1 MENKWI
7 NMAEFNAYISDLFSA
22 IDEYEEKA
30 AAHKRAQDSFT
41 GEANWEGKSADKA
54 KLLVGTVEQAKLDE
68 ILRIERDFRALLTD
82 YVKGFKAA
90 VDEAD
95 DAKISTI
102 VLEGLNIEL
111 HGCASTY
118 KTWATGMECLKDN
131 IHSRFGSKY
140 GNCDEY
146 DFFMASNAYG
156 NLCGNASK
164 DGMILDLI
172 NRFTNFDNQQSAKIS
187 SVSFPYRIGKLKQE
201 IEELRSCKGM
211 LVNGDGNIEM
221 GVIERLEDFL
231 EDSVNR
237 AEGSGSFVDKLGV
250 NVLCS
255 IQAYDPVDM
264 CSGNYINEHVDIELG
279 GRYPLSFGRFYN
291 AMDKK
296 GGRLGKGW
304 KHTFEKRIVEEDGI
318 ITIEKSDGSKGEY
331 KKIDDVYDK
340 DLYFE
345 TQGEPG
351 LLEKLTGGYVITQ
364 DDGTYERFDDR
375 GYLVALGD
383 IDGDNVSFTYDIF
396 GGKYCVTH
404 ISTKNGNT
412 LTFEYLVKSIFNELG
427 KTRVTLMTSV
437 TDQAGRCVSYAYDD
451 DRLTEIKEADGAV
464 RKFTYT
470 EDGRIKDVVN
480 PRGITA
486 VTNEYDNQGRIKRQS
501 FPDNT
506 FMTYEYNDEDKNIVA
521 TERNGNE
528 VTYTHDDFGRHIE
541 TAYYDGKETYSYNG
555 MNLKTSLTDKNGN
568 TTKIA
573 YDNRGHVTQVIDAL
587 GNKTNIT
594 YRADGKLH
602 TVKGPRD
609 DTYKYFYNKNG
620 TIKEIAAPGGNARI
634 FAYSEGNIKAIF
646 DDRGIGPSFTY
657 DDRGNVATVT
667 DPDGVKTS
675 YKYDELNR
683 VVETVSAD
691 GAKTTFEY
699 DNADRIVKVADA
711 LGNTREYRYDK
722 SGKVTSVKDFDG
734 TIKCYDINI
743 MGRVSKLTDEEGR
756 STEITY
762 NVMGKQEL
770 VTLPNGGRIKYEYDP
785 LMRLIKVTDPEG
797 RTTGYDY
804 DKNGNVTAE
813 YLGDVRVKSYVY
825 DALNRVTEETDALGH
840 KTGYTYDEAGNVT
853 EVTDTLGNVSKREYD
868 LLNRVTKETDALGN
882 EVSYKYTKMDL
893 IDSITDAAGRVRRFT
908 YTDGKRLTSVSFCG
922 VTEQELT
929 YDEAGRVK
937 TRKFADGYEINYG
950 YDALSR
956 VNKVTGSDGRCVEYE
971 YDALGRATKVIDGNS
986 TTLYTYTATGRLK
999 SVVDALGNETAYTY
1013 DALDNLKSVHRVE
1026 GLVSNEEKS
1035 GDVFPTVG
1043 KDGRVTI
1050 YSYNLSGQ
1058 ITSVTDA
1065 LGQVEAYEYDQYGRL
1080 LAKTDRDNYRTTYS
1094 YNALGS
1100 VSNVAYSD
1108 GRSVAFAYN
1117 ELNQLNEINDWLG
1130 KTTLE
1135 NDVLGRLTK
1144 VTDFKN
1150 RTVVYEYGATGE
1162 RTKLVYP
1169 DGKEAVYN
1177 YNDKLQLESIV
1188 SGNDKTTYAY
1198 DEIGRL
1204 TEKLLPNSIKQA
1216 YEYLPGG
1223 NLKSMVSSD
1232 KEGVLDKYFYSY
1244 NNAGLIGEINR
1255 DRRGLDKVS
1264 GQYTYGYD
1272 VLGRLKES
1280 SFNGII
1286 KSAYEYDAFGN
1297 RTSLVEAETKT
1308 MYVYDV
1314 LDRLIETNE
1323 FNSSQ
1328 AIKKNYAYDKRGNQ
1342 TKEYI
1347 DGLLQKTFIFDATNM
1362 LSKVVD
1368 AKNGELENQYNG
1380 LGIRVTSTRTE
1391 EKIEYLCDLSR
1402 GYYNLLERTV
1412 NGEKESFVYDNNVV
1426 SMLKE
1431 GNSYYYLQDELGSPM
1446 YMTGTDGV
1454 AVSAYAFDDFGRNID
1469 PFTGKQKKH
1478 GYTKEGNI
1486 IQPFAFT
1493 GYQEDEVSGLKF
1505 AQARFYNANTGRFQS
1520 EDLVKGIIAFPKTIN
1535 HYLYCWESPLGYVD
1549 RDGLF
1554 GEWIAEAGDFLHKTQ
1569 DKINSKIGN
1578 SPVGKWI
1585 NDNKEVLGVALMAT
1599 GVVAGVAFSI
1609 TGNPVLG
1616 GAISGA
1622 LTDMGNQIAIN
1633 GTNVD
1638 WGEVVLSTASGA
1650 AAGAIGDYAFVK
1662 EGVKNA
1668 KLLNTGYKV
1677 VSGAISDTFFEEV
1690 TDLWKGKNISF
1701 DNVVGDFAK
1710 NTVITG
1716 MSEGTDI
1723 LVKTKG
1729 AKYRSKRFAELSGN
1743 SEEYQHLFREAEIA
1757 DKNLARA
1764 RKNGAGRDAISRWIT
1779 KIGRAHNR
1787 LESFEEQMMKGT
1799 DKLIKRSSKF
1809 VKDFFVDGGISI
1821 EKTVEGYFEI
1831 CEG

>member
-1 MENKWI
+1 
-7 NMAEFNAYISDLFSA
+7 MAEFNAYISDLFSA

-54 KLLVGTVEQAKLDE
+54 KNLVGPVEQAKLDE

-82 YVKGFKAA
+82 YVKGFKSA

-111 HGCASTY
+111 HGCASVY
-118 KTWATGMECLKDN
+118 KTWATSMEVLKDN

-140 GNCDEY
+140 GNRDEY

-156 NLCGNASK
+156 NLCGNESK

-172 NRFTNFDNQQSAKIS
+172 NRFTNFDNQQAAKIS

-201 IEELRSCKGM
+201 IEELRSCKGL
-211 LVNGDGNIEM
+211 LVNGNGDIEM
-221 GVIERLEDFL
+221 GVIERLGDFL

-237 AEGSGSFVDKLGV
+237 AQGSGSFVDKLGK
-250 NVLCS
+250 NVLS
-255 IQAYDPVDM
+255 TIVKYDPINM

-279 GRYPLSFGRFYN
+279 GKYPLSFGRFYN

-351 LLEKLTGGYVITQ
+351 LLEKLSDGYVITQ
-364 DDGTYERFDDR
+364 DDGIYERFDDR

-396 GGKYCVTH
+396 GGKCCVTH

-412 LTFEYLVKSIFNELG
+412 LTFEYLEKCIFNELG

-437 TDQAGRCVSYAYDD
+437 TDQAGRCVSYTYDD

-470 EDGRIKDVVN
+470 EDGRIKDVIN
-480 PRGITA
+480 PKGITSI
-486 VTNEYDNQGRIKRQS
+486 TNEYDEQGRTVKQS

-506 FMTYEYNDEDKNIVA
+506 VMTYEYDDEKKITVA
-521 TERNGNE
+521 TEQNGNK

-541 TAYYDGKETYSYNG
+541 TAYYDGKESFTYNG
-555 MNLKTSLTDKNGN
+555 RNQKTSITDKNGN
-568 TTKIA
+568 TTKVA

-587 GNKTNIT
+587 GNKTNYT
-594 YRADGKLH
+594 YNADGKLH

-634 FAYSEGNIKAIF
+634 FAYREGNIKAIF
-646 DDRGIGPSFTY
+646 DDRGIGPCFTY

-683 VVETVSAD
+683 VISSTTAD
-691 GAKTTFEY
+691 GATTLYEY
-699 DNADRIVKVADA
+699 DNADRIIKATDA

-722 SGKVTSVKDFDG
+722 SGKVISVKEVDG
-734 TIKCYDINI
+734 TLKTFDMNI
-743 MGRVSKLTDEEGR
+743 MGLVSKVTDEAGR
-756 STEITY
+756 STEISY

-770 VTLPNGGRIKYEYDP
+770 VTLPNGGQIKYEYDP

-825 DALNRVTEETDALGH
+825 DALNRVTEEIDALGH
-840 KTGYTYDEAGNVT
+840 KTSYAYDEAGNVT

-893 IDSITDAAGRVRRFT
+893 IDSITDASGRVRKFT
-908 YTDGKRLTSVSFCG
+908 YTEGKRLTSISFCG

-971 YDALGRATKVIDGNS
+971 YDALGRATKVIDGS
-986 TTLYTYTATGRLK
+986 SITLYLYTATGRLK
-999 SVVDALGNETAYTY
+999 SVIDALGNETAYTY
-1013 DALDNLKSVHRVE
+1013 DSLDNLKTVHRSE
-1026 GLVSNEEKS
+1026 GRISLEEQT
-1035 GDVFPTVG
+1035 GDYMPTVG
-1043 KDGRVTI
+1043 KDGHVTL
-1050 YSYNLSGQ
+1050 YSYNLAGQ

-1065 LGQVEAYEYDQYGRL
+1065 LGQVETYEYDQYGRL
-1080 LAKTDRDNYRTTYS
+1080 LAKTDRDNYKTTYS

-1117 ELNQLNEINDWLG
+1117 ELNQLNQINDWNG
-1130 KTTLE
+1130 KTILE
-1135 NDVLGRLTK
+1135 NDILGRLTK

-1150 RTVVYEYGATGE
+1150 RTVAYEYGATGE
-1162 RTKLVYP
+1162 KTKLTYP
-1169 DGKEAVYN
+1169 DGRVVSYN
-1177 YNDKLQLESIV
+1177 YDDKLQLRSII
-1188 SGNDKTTYAY
+1188 GNGEETTYAY
-1198 DEIGRL
+1198 DNIGRL
-1204 TEKLLPNSIKQA
+1204 SKKTFANGVSQA
-1216 YEYLPGG
+1216 YTYMPGG
-1223 NLKSMVSSD
+1223 NLESMISTD
-1232 KEGVLDKYFYSY
+1232 LEGVLDKYFYSY
-1244 NNAGLIGEINR
+1244 DNSGLINGIDR
-1255 DRRGLDKVS
+1255 SRRGLDKVS
-1264 GQYTYGYD
+1264 GRYEYSYD
-1272 VLGRLKES
+1272 AIGRLTKTTHD
-1280 SFNGII
+1280 GII
-1286 KSAYEYDAFGN
+1286 KAAYEYDAFGN
-1297 RTSLVEAETKT
+1297 RTAMSEIVPDTEECIKT
-1308 MYVYDV
+1308 SYTYDV
-1314 LDRLIETNE
+1314 LDRLVEAKELN
-1323 FNSSQ
+1323 NSQ
-1328 AIKKNYAYDKRGNQ
+1328 AILKTYDYDKRGNQ
-1342 TKEYI
+1342 TKEFI
-1347 DGLLQKTFIFDATNM
+1347 NGLLQKTFTFDATNM
-1362 LSKVVD
+1362 LSNVVD
-1368 AKNGELENQYNG
+1368 KDKGKLENQYNG
-1380 LGIRVTSTRTE
+1380 LGFRVSSTRPE
-1391 EKIEYLCDLSR
+1391 ERIEYLCDLSKD
-1402 GYYNLLERTV
+1402 YYNLLERTV
-1412 NGEKESFVYDNNVV
+1412 NGETESFVYDNNVI
-1426 SMLKE
+1426 SMSKS
-1431 GNSYYYLQDELGSPM
+1431 GNNFYYIQDELGSPM
-1446 YMTGTDGV
+1446 YMTGTDG
-1454 AVSAYAFDDFGRNID
+1454 AVVSSYAFDDFGRNID
-1469 PFTGKQKKH
+1469 PFTGNIRNNNLKH
-1478 GYTKEGNI
+1478 AYTKQGNI

-1505 AQARFYNANTGRFQS
+1505 AQARFYSSDNGRFQS
-1520 EDLVKGIIAFPKTIN
+1520 EDNVKGFIDSPFTLN
-1535 HYLYCWESPLGYVD
+1535 HYGYCWDNPIGLAD
-1549 RDGLF
+1549 LDGNLPKRMSNVVNKVKK
-1554 GEWIAEAGDFLHKTQ
+1554 GMNEAGKFISDNKGTIIKVGATVAVVGALAAGVVFAPGVVGFVCATALTSGTIAMGVDTAAQVIANKGFSNYSLDQTLIAGAGGALGGALSCITANPTMLFAGNAIINGAAYAGTQ
-1569 DKINSKIGN
+1569 AVNGEKITAEGVIINSIIGGITGRFAGSSN
-1578 SPVGKWI
+1578 AKMKFFKHEMFWNKMREVVGSKTYWI
-1585 NDNKEVLGVALMAT
+1585 NEIIRNTVED
-1599 GVVAGVAFSI
+1599 
-1609 TGNPVLG
+1609 VLG
-1616 GAISGA
+1616 GFIR
-1622 LTDMGNQIAIN
+1622 
-1633 GTNVD
+1633 
-1638 WGEVVLSTASGA
+1638 STAYEITRYATSSFFGGQKFWDEMKYIWDEIKFC
-1650 AAGAIGDYAFVK
+1650 AGD
-1662 EGVKNA
+1662 
-1668 KLLNTGYKV
+1668 
-1677 VSGAISDTFFEEV
+1677 
-1690 TDLWKGKNISF
+1690 
-1701 DNVVGDFAK
+1701 
-1710 NTVITG
+1710 
-1716 MSEGTDI
+1716 
-1723 LVKTKG
+1723 
-1729 AKYRSKRFAELSGN
+1729 
-1743 SEEYQHLFREAEIA
+1743 
-1757 DKNLARA
+1757 
-1764 RKNGAGRDAISRWIT
+1764 
-1779 KIGRAHNR
+1779 
-1787 LESFEEQMMKGT
+1787 
-1799 DKLIKRSSKF
+1799 
-1809 VKDFFVDGGISI
+1809 
-1821 EKTVEGYFEI
+1821 
-1831 CEG
+1831 